1 MRLLLM
7 LMLALGLT
15 LGATACGGGDDDD
28 GGDKTPSGTGT
39 ARVTRTGTSAAR
51 TGTPGASGTVTGGS
65 TGAAGT
71 AQPSGDP
78 AIPGDGGDGDIPP
91 NVSGGSAS
99 DPRQTIATP
108 PPPPAGVTPQV
119 DPTEIAPPQP
129 QTSGVEILLDLDAST
144 PGIQSSRD
152 VRVGDVI
159 RAAVVISNSP
169 GVANFNF
176 TLRYDKTK
184 LFSPTIT
191 GGPATDRN
199 PDLNVDALGGA
210 AAQWEC
216 LPAPAGDLDD
226 IPDSNLGNKDPNVG
240 EAFLSCFT
248 FGYVTPP
255 GTYVLATVEFQAVAA
270 GDVTFSFSEVA
281 IATQGSAP
289 IGSCDPVLDT
299 EIPCVGATLRIS

>member
-1 MRLLLM
+1 MRLLLT
-7 LMLALGLT
+7 LMLALSLT
-15 LGATACGGGDDDD
+15 LGAAACGGGGD
-28 GGDKTPSGTGT
+28 GGDETPSGTGT
-39 ARVTRTGTSAAR
+39 ARVTRTGTAAAR
-51 TGTPGASGTVTGGS
+51 TGTPGAPGTAPGMP

-78 AIPGDGGDGDIPP
+78 ANPGGADDGNIPP
-91 NVSGGSAS
+91 GISGGSAEQ
-99 DPRQTIATP
+99 PRQAIATP
-108 PPPPAGVTPQV
+108 PPPPPGVTPHV

-129 QTSGVEILLDLDAST
+129 QTSGVEILLDLDAAT
-144 PGIQSSRD
+144 PGIQSSRE

-199 PDLNVDALGGA
+199 PDLNVDGLGGA

-226 IPDSNLGNKDPNVG
+226 IPDNNLGDKDPNVG
-240 EAFLSCFT
+240 QAFLSCFT
-248 FGYVTPP
+248 FGYVHRG
-255 GTYVLATVEFQAVAA
+255 GTHVLATIEFQALAA
-270 GDVTFSFSEVA
+270 GDVTLSFTDVAVSGDSLSTEV
-281 IATQGSAP
+281 
-289 IGSCDPVLDT
+289 GSCNPVLST
-299 EIPCVGATLRIS
+299 EIPCVGATLRIR